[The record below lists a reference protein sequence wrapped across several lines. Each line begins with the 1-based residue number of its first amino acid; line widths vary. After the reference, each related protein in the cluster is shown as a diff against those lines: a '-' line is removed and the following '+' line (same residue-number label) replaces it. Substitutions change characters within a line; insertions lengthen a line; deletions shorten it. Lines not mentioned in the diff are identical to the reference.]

1 MSLATTVVTTEY
13 AHIVRPANGQEG
25 EAHLAGHRIRVRD
38 VIAARDRGGFSAEE
52 ISATVYP
59 HLTLAEV
66 YAAFAYYEDHR
77 GEIDLADHREADVA
91 DEFARRFPDAVRDLR
106 PKNVGD

>member
-1 MSLATTVVTTEY
+1 MSLAETVVATEY
-13 AHIVRPANGQEG
+13 AHIVRPATGQQG

-38 VIAARDRGGFSAEE
+38 VIAARDLGGFSAEE

-59 HLTLAEV
+59 DLTLAEV

-77 GEIDLADHREADVA
+77 DEIDLADLREARVVE
-91 DEFARRFPDAVRDLR
+91 EFARKFPDAVRDLR
-106 PKNVGD
+106 PKSAEG